1 MTYDIQK
8 VQAQLQCDILVCK
21 TVSNNKHQYSFLG
34 IIQSHNS
41 ETVRELKIGHV
52 AKAQKRDKTQLCS
65 PDVFIYQWKPT
76 ILYTFSNVLLLCI
89 LLPQGTCSSHPP
101 FNSSPW
107 IATETEGLLFLW

>member
-52 AKAQKRDKTQLCS
+52 AKAQKTET
-65 PDVFIYQWKPT
+65 KPSYAVQMYLFT
-76 ILYTFSNVLLLCI
+76 SGNQQSYTHFQMCCFFAFCFPKVLVVVIPPSI
-89 LLPQGTCSSHPP
+89 LLPG
-101 FNSSPW
+101 
-107 IATETEGLLFLW
+107 